1 MRLLPLSA
9 TLASVF
15 EAEQYV
21 SCGFSSD
28 LAPRFLNDD
37 ATLSPSRER
46 EITDPYVLCV
56 CKRLIVA
63 ITNKTARLQEY
74 LTSQIALLVTPL
86 IVFTF
91 PLPLLHLKVTICQ
104 ATICYFLSFSK
115 GSIISYFFLC
125 PINSNVPVRS
135 LSKSIVTRGYVAADQ
150 AKSGKWALSARVP
163 RARHSLLRPDR
174 QKVSVRST
182 RYLCV
187 SV

>member
-104 ATICYFLSFSK
+104 ATICYFLLFSK
-115 GSIISYFFLC
+115 GSI
-125 PINSNVPVRS
+125 NSNFFPLPNQQQRS
-135 LSKSIVTRGYVAADQ
+135 RSFIVKVNC
-150 AKSGKWALSARVP
+150 
-163 RARHSLLRPDR
+163 HSR
-174 QKVSVRST
+174 
-182 RYLCV
+182 LCRR
-187 SV
+187 